1 MFWIVVV
8 LAVVGVIVFGVVTV
22 LLMRRNQE
30 VVPDVAD
37 RHAAKKDRVVAV
49 DDGGEPIME
58 SQVPEEAE
66 PRDTTAFESVL
77 KEELDDLRG

>member
-1 MFWIVVV
+1 MFWIVAVVCVV
-8 LAVVGVIVFGVVTV
+8 LVLIFGVVTV

-37 RHAAKKDRVVAV
+37 RHAAHTDRVVAV
-49 DDGGEPIME
+49 DDEGQPIKE

-66 PRDTTAFESVL
+66 PRDTTAFENVL
-77 KEELDDLRG
+77 KEELDELHH